1 MATDYPQNQL
11 LDGLSD
17 EAYHE
22 APGVRSSA
30 LKAAVRSPAHFNAYL
45 AQPRADTPAL
55 RFGRLA
61 HLAVLQPFVFAHTV
75 HARPDVGD
83 LRSAKGKAALAE
95 WKLELP
101 PGAVDVSA
109 DEMAHLTGMVRA
121 AHDHPRLS
129 QLLKKGCAEQSLF
142 WQDDAH
148 NLSCKARYDYVSES
162 GVVCDL
168 KTTADAS
175 SEAFGRD
182 AIKYGYA
189 LSAAHY
195 LEGARVAGVANPDT
209 FVLVAIEKVPPYG
222 IGLYTLGSDVLDWGH
237 QWRHHAM
244 CNISRALRTGQVEG
258 YSDAFQVL
266 ELPKW
271 APRPVEFAQ

>member
-1 MATDYPQNQL
+1 MPTQYPQNRL
-11 LDGLSD
+11 LDALTD

-22 APGVRSSA
+22 ADGVRSTA
-30 LKAAVRSPAHFNAYL
+30 LKSAVRSPAHYNAYL
-45 AQPRADTPAL
+45 AQPRADTPAF

-61 HLAVLQPFVFAHTV
+61 HLAVLQPDVFAKQV
-75 HARPDVGD
+75 HERPDVGD
-83 LRSAKGKAALAE
+83 LRSPKCRAALTE
-95 WKLELP
+95 WKASLP
-101 PGAVDVSA
+101 AGAADVNA
-109 DEMAHLTGMVRA
+109 EEMAHLKGMVEA
-121 AHDHPRLS
+121 AHEHPRLS
-129 QLLKKGCAEQSLF
+129 QLLQKGRAEHSLF

-148 NLSCKARYDYVSES
+148 QMQSKARYDWISEN

-168 KTTADAS
+168 KTTTDAS
-175 SEAFGRD
+175 LDAFGRD
-182 AIKYGYA
+182 VVKHGYP

-195 LEGARVAGVANPDT
+195 LEGARIADVANPDV

-244 CNISRALRTGQVEG
+244 LNIGRAMRGDRSG
-258 YSDAFQVL
+258 YPDHFQVL

-271 APRPVEFAQ
+271 APRPVEFSQ

>member
-1 MATDYPQNQL
+1 MPRDYPQNAL
-11 LDGLSD
+11 LDGLTD

-30 LKAAVRSPAHFNAYL
+30 LKAAVRSAAHFNAYL

-61 HLAVLQPFVFAHTV
+61 HLAVLQPEVFRATV
-75 HARPDVGD
+75 HARPDVGE
-83 LRSAKGKAALAE
+83 LRTAKGRAALAD
-95 WKLELP
+95 WKLGLP
-101 PGAVDVSA
+101 AGGVDVSP
-109 DEMAHLTGMVRA
+109 DEMAHLTGMVQA
-121 AHDHPRLS
+121 AHAHPRLS
-129 QLLKKGCAEQSLF
+129 QLLQKGRAEQSLF
-142 WQDDAH
+142 WRDDAH
-148 NLSCKARYDYVSES
+148 DLPCKARYDWISER

-168 KTTADAS
+168 KTTSDAS
-175 SEAFGRD
+175 ADAFGRD
-182 AIKYGYA
+182 AIKYGYP

-195 LEGARVAGVANPDT
+195 LEGARIADVANPDT

-222 IGLYTLGSDVLDWGH
+222 IGLYTLGGDVLDYGH

-244 CNISRALRTGQVEG
+244 LNIGRAIRDGANDG
-258 YSDAFQVL
+258 YPDHFQVL

-271 APRPVEFAQ
+271 APRPVEFGT